1 MPVNK
6 EQTNTHTD
14 ERYAPSQWG
23 STGGLED
30 LEMPSGQMAQ
40 VRRPGPQGLIEAGV
54 IHSLDALTGIV
65 QNELIP
71 QAEGTPK
78 IDVKKLMK
86 NESALTSIIHTAD
99 RVVVH
104 CVVQPKV
111 EMTPNDV
118 TSRKPGVIYADM
130 IDLEDKMFIMQFAM
144 GGTRDVATF
153 REESKKAVG
162 GVDTLEESAS
172 TTKRA
177 PRNK

>member
-1 MPVNK
+1 MPV
-6 EQTNTHTD
+6 TNEDKTFTD

-23 STGGLED
+23 SVGGLED
-30 LEMPSGQMAQ
+30 LTMPSGQVAQ

-71 QAEGTPK
+71 QAEGAPK
-78 IDVKKLMK
+78 VDVQKLMK
-86 NESALTSIIHTAD
+86 NESALASIIHTAD

-130 IDLEDKMFIMQFAM
+130 VDLEDKMFIMQFAM

-153 REESKKAVG
+153 RAESKKAVG
-162 GVDTLEESAS
+162 GVDPVEEHGD
-172 TTKRA
+172 TPKRA
-177 PRNK
+177 PRDK